1 MPRQRPRLAR
11 QPWACPAGSTN
22 ADSFGR
28 TGMCK
33 LTEAGK
39 AATVGGAAENE
50 ETRSDVLPDQLIYI
64 D

>member
-11 QPWACPAGSTN
+11 QPWATSGLDD

-39 AATVGGAAENE
+39 AVAVGGGAAENE
-50 ETRSDVLPDQLIYI
+50 ETGSDVLPDQLIYI